1 MSTALA
7 EPIVVKTS
15 RELPAPARS
24 EFRTRA
30 VNWTRLWA
38 ILRKEVIQIRRDSR
52 SLAIVVAMPVVLM
65 LLFGYGVSLDI
76 KHVPLYVFD
85 REGSQQSQDLAR
97 RFAASEYFSIAGV
110 VDNYPALVGALD
122 SGRVRLGVVIPH
134 DFSRRLQGGGP
145 VGVQVLVDATD
156 DNTANVVI
164 GYAQAVVRGF
174 SQQIQVDW
182 LGQRGQSAPPPAL
195 QIQGRTWFNEDLE
208 SRAFIIPGV
217 VALVMA
223 VIGTFLTSL
232 TIAREWERGTMEQL
246 ISTPVTPLEL
256 MLGKLIPYFVLGLLD
271 TAICTAMAIWLFQV
285 PFRGSLMALFAVSAL
300 FMAVVLGMGYLIS
313 VVAKNQLTASQLA
326 LVTTFLPAFLLS
338 GFLFSIEQMP
348 MALQV
353 ITHII
358 PARYYVAMLKG
369 LFLKGSSMN
378 LLIGDWL
385 PLCGFALLLG
395 AVATRAFRKR
405 LA

>member
-1 MSTALA
+1 MSTAVA
-7 EPIVVKTS
+7 QPVVRKQS
-15 RELPAPARS
+15 REAPAPAGS
-24 EFRTRA
+24 EFKSRLM
-30 VNWTRLWA
+30 NWTRLRA

-76 KHVPLYVFD
+76 KPVQVCVLD

-97 RFAASEYFSIAGV
+97 RFAASEYFTIAGV
-110 VDNYPALVGALD
+110 VDNYPALVQALD
-122 SGRVRLGVVIPH
+122 RGRAQFGLVIPY
-134 DFSRRLQGGGP
+134 DFSQRLRSGTP
-145 VGVQVLVDATD
+145 VDVQLLVDATD

-174 SQQIQVDW
+174 SRQIQMDW
-182 LGQRGQSAPPPAL
+182 LNQRGQPAPPATL
-195 QIQGRTWFNEDLE
+195 QIQGRTWFNENLE

-256 MLGKLIPYFVLGLLD
+256 MLGKLIPYFLVGLLD

-285 PFRGSLMALFAVSAL
+285 PFRGSWAALFAVSAL
-300 FMAVVLGMGYLIS
+300 FMTVVLAMGYLIS
-313 VVAKNQLTASQLA
+313 VIAKNQLTASQLA

-338 GFLFSIEQMP
+338 GFLFTIDQMP
-348 MALQV
+348 AALQV
-353 ITHII
+353 ITHVI

-369 LFLKGSSMN
+369 LFLKGLPLR
-378 LLIGDWL
+378 LLLGDWL
-385 PLCGFALLLG
+385 PLCGFALFLSV
-395 AVATRAFRKR
+395 AATRAFRKK